1 MRDDDVIWEIP
12 QQTTKKHEILANYL
26 ESWFAIMQKYS
37 PELLYLDGFAGPN
50 EYVGGQKGSPQ
61 IALDAAMANPHLY
74 ANKKLSLVFSELN
87 RPRFDKLNRWA
98 TVQSETAP
106 DYLQIAVH
114 HTDFESMTRDL
125 IGTDLFRR
133 QPALFAF
140 VDPFGV
146 SVPIHL
152 LAELTAP
159 RKSELL
165 VLFAFDFV
173 NRFSTAG
180 NVDRSLTEL
189 FGCDR
194 FKTAPQGSPRDRK
207 LHLVELYETQLR
219 DVCGFKYVSR
229 FEMVREDG
237 KTTYFL
243 MHCTR
248 NPKGVEVFRETMWKA
263 DPVAGR
269 RFSAR
274 DEYEGALFGSE
285 QLINLDREIKK
296 RFSGSTVSI
305 EQLEAFVLDETP
317 YKVSHLRK
325 FGLKPLAD
333 AGQLKVLTPARTNSY
348 PTGMKIQIL

>member
-26 ESWFAIMQKYS
+26 ETWFAIMQKYS
-37 PELLYLDGFAGPN
+37 PELLYLDGFASPN

-61 IALDAAMANPHLY
+61 IALDATIANPHLY
-74 ANKKLSLVFSELN
+74 ANKKLSLVFSELS

-98 TVQSETAP
+98 TVQSKTAP
-106 DYLQIAVH
+106 DYLQIEVH
-114 HTDFESMTRDL
+114 HTGFESMARDL
-125 IGTDLFRR
+125 IKTDLFRR
-133 QPALFAF
+133 EPALFAF

-194 FKTAPQGSPRDRK
+194 FKTAPHGSPRDRK
-207 LHLVELYETQLR
+207 LHLVELYESQLR

-229 FEMVREDG
+229 FEMVRGDG
-237 KTTYFL
+237 KTSYFL

-263 DPVAGR
+263 DPIAGR

-305 EQLEAFVLDETP
+305 ERLEAFVLDETP
-317 YKVSHLRK
+317 YKISHLRK
-325 FGLKPLAD
+325 FGLKPLVD
-333 AGQLKVLTPARTNSY
+333 TGQLKVLTPARKNSY
-348 PTGMKIQIL
+348 PTGTQMQIL